1 MQITAEDVIRS
12 WRESPPSI
20 KQHRDELTALDSAI
34 GDADHGTN
42 MDRGFTKVLE
52 KLPTVADKD
61 IGTILKTV
69 GMTLVSTVGG
79 ASGPLYG
86 TAFIRAGMALAD
98 RYELTPAEVVVAL
111 EAAYGGHDGPRQ
123 GPARRKNHARC
134 AVAPGIDVLKEAQAG
149 GEDFV
154 TAMRRSVAAVEA
166 GMKATIPML
175 ATKGRAS
182 YLGER
187 SIGHQDPGATSVYL
201 YCPGA
206 ATDNREHSGHKLR
219 VQLAIWIDST
229 SPRSSD
235 RVYWNL

>member
-1 MQITAEDVIRS
+1 MHISAEYVIRFI
-12 WRESPPSI
+12 EGVAAQI
-20 KQHRDELTALDSAI
+20 KLHRDELTALDSAI

-42 MDRGFTKVLE
+42 MDRGFTTVLE
-52 KLPTVADKD
+52 KLPTVANKD

-86 TAFIRAGMALAD
+86 TAFIRAGMAMAD

-111 EAAYGGHDGPRQ
+111 EAALEGIMSRGKAHRGEKTMLDALG
-123 GPARRKNHARC
+123 
-134 AVAPGIDVLKEAQAG
+134 PGIDVLKEAQSN
-149 GEDFV
+149 GEDF
-154 TAMRRSVAAVEA
+154 TAAMRRSVAAVEA

-187 SIGHQDPGATSVYL
+187 SIGHQDPGATSVFYIAQVL
-201 YCPGA
+201 LE
-206 ATDNREHSGHKLR
+206 TIESI
-219 VQLAIWIDST
+219 QE
-229 SPRSSD
+229 
-235 RVYWNL
+235 

>member
-1 MQITAEDVIRS
+1 MRITAEQVILFVEGVAAR
-12 WRESPPSI
+12 I
-20 KQHRDELTALDSAI
+20 KQHRDELVQLDSAI
-34 GDADHGTN
+34 GDADHGIN
-42 MDRGFTKVLE
+42 MDRGFTMVIE

-98 RYELTPAEVVVAL
+98 RYELTPAEVVAAL
-111 EAAYGGHDGPRQ
+111 EAALEGIM
-123 GPARRKNHARC
+123 ARGKAQRGEKTMVDAIG
-134 AVAPGIDVLKEAQAG
+134 PGIDALKEAQANG
-149 GEDFV
+149 EEDFV
-154 TAMRRSVAAVEA
+154 AALRRAVAAVEA

-187 SIGHQDPGATSVYL
+187 SIGHQDPGATSSFYIAQVML
-201 YCPGA
+201 E
-206 ATDNREHSGHKLR
+206 TVESI
-219 VQLAIWIDST
+219 Q
-229 SPRSSD
+229 
-235 RVYWNL
+235 

>member
-1 MQITAEDVIRS
+1 MRISAEYVIRFI
-12 WRESPPSI
+12 EGVGAQI
-20 KQHRDELTALDSAI
+20 KLHRDELTALDSAI

-42 MDRGFTKVLE
+42 MDRGFTTVLE

-86 TAFIRAGMALAD
+86 TAFIRAGMAMAD

-111 EAAYGGHDGPRQ
+111 EAALEGIMSRGKAHRGEKTMLDALG
-123 GPARRKNHARC
+123 
-134 AVAPGIDVLKEAQAG
+134 PGIDVLKEAQSN
-149 GEDFV
+149 GEDF
-154 TAMRRSVAAVEA
+154 TAAMRRSVAAVEA

-187 SIGHQDPGATSVYL
+187 SIGHQDPGATSVFYIAQVL
-201 YCPGA
+201 LE
-206 ATDNREHSGHKLR
+206 TIESI
-219 VQLAIWIDST
+219 QE
-229 SPRSSD
+229 
-235 RVYWNL
+235 